1 MIRMIRTEFMKLK
14 RKRMIAGMFVFTGIL
29 ALFSILSAFGTSR
42 NTSVTDSFDYLY
54 FPVFHNLSNIFL
66 PFMLSVL
73 GTSIFFDEYKNDT
86 LKELL
91 MVPMSRCQIF
101 LAKTAALFL
110 TSFSLMFLTA
120 VLTVF
125 GDLLA
130 DGFSDITWQLMVRV
144 IWLYAQG
151 SLLLPTAML
160 PIVFLI
166 VATRKSYVF
175 SICAAL
181 FYIAPV
187 SLLPASLMGIHPLA
201 SVQRIVGASSPEAL
215 EIVSDGMKETV
226 MAVNPAWCL
235 ISIAV
240 IGVFFAAASVMT
252 LRKQEV

>member
-1 MIRMIRTEFMKLK
+1 MIHMIQTEFMKLK
-14 RKRMIAGMFVFTGIL
+14 RKRIIAAMFLFTGIS
-29 ALFSILSAFGTSR
+29 ALFSMFSAFGASPHMP
-42 NTSVTDSFDYLY
+42 VTDGFNDLY

-91 MVPMSRCQIF
+91 MVPMSKAQIF
-101 LAKTAALFL
+101 LAKIAALFL

-120 VLTVF
+120 VFTAF
-125 GDLLA
+125 GDLVTG
-130 DGFSDITWQLMVRV
+130 GFANTTWQSLVRV
-144 IWLYAQG
+144 VWLYAQG
-151 SLLLPTAML
+151 SLLIPTAMM

-166 VATRKSYVF
+166 VLTRKSYVF

-187 SLLPASLMGIHPLA
+187 SLLPAALMGIHPLA
-201 SVQRIVGASSPEAL
+201 SVQRIAGASSPEAL
-215 EIVSDGMKETV
+215 EIVSDGMRE
-226 MAVNPAWCL
+226 AVLAVSPTWCL

-240 IGVFFAAASVMT
+240 IGVFFAAASVMI